1 MTPLEI
7 FAIGKEL
14 WSLYEDI
21 TEEDGN
27 KKPEENKP
35 TRDTITSETSWKYF
49 KLSEFDCACCGRNN
63 ISRTLVDRL
72 DYSRQIAGVPFRIS
86 SGYRC
91 RSHNSSPKVRGKT
104 RSAHLDGLAVDIKAS
119 SGAIKSTIVAS
130 LFASG
135 IKRVGIYKTF
145 IHADISTKL
154 PYPMLWTG

>member
-7 FAIGKEL
+7 FTIGKEL

-21 TEEDGN
+21 TEEDRD
-27 KKPEENKP
+27 KKPKENEQN
-35 TRDTITSETSWKYF
+35 RNTITSQTTWKFF
-49 KLSEFDCACCGRNN
+49 KLSEFECPCCNRNH
-63 ISRTLVDRL
+63 ISRTLVDRI
-72 DYSRQIAGVPFRIS
+72 DYSRQIAGMPFRIT

-91 RSHNSSPKVRGKT
+91 KRHNSSPKVGGKP
-104 RSAHLDGLAVDIKAS
+104 RSSHLDGLAVDIRAS